1 MIDALKIAKQVQ
13 RDESNT
19 NTHNSKSSKQK
30 QQNRRQYNQ
39 KRCTFK
45 SAGSI
50 DEPQNTGNGDTSP
63 VVVDIRCKKEE
74 IMGSTDNQKK
84 ENTVYRVRRIAT
96 QAESIAK
103 IRQNSQST
111 SQERS
116 TSDQDVVQYLNS
128 KNNQTNGV
136 GANQRTKSQ
145 SSSNLKILRKV
156 TLPMP
161 KPKTV

>member
-116 TSDQDVVQYLNS
+116 TSDQDVQYLNS
-128 KNNQTNGV
+128 KNQTNGI